1 MSDTIIKVE
10 NISKRYRLGLKEK
23 KADTFAQQMVNVLKY
38 PIDNFRRIQNLG
50 KFSEEEE
57 GVHWALKDVSFEVKQ
72 GDVLG
77 IIGKNGAG
85 KSTLLKIL
93 SKITEPT
100 SGRIEVNGRIAALLE
115 VGTGFHPELSGRENI
130 YMNGTILGMSRREID
145 SKLDEII
152 DFSGVEK
159 FIDTPIKFYSSGM
172 KVRLGFSVAAHLEPE
187 ILVIDEVLS
196 VGDYEFQKKCLGKMN
211 EVAKD
216 QGRTVLFVS
225 HNLESVKGLC
235 NKGLVIE
242 TGNVAFEGE
251 TYQSV
256 DFYLNRTFKFEFQK
270 IWEYGNAVG
279 NDFVKFKRVELV
291 GSGKNGKTYISRD
304 EEILFQTEFWMLQDN
319 INTNLSL
326 HLYAGTGECIMNL
339 HTQFPTPRLNKGLY
353 SASCK
358 IPSRLLNAGMFSISI
373 LVVKDSAI
381 KLFNFEEA
389 ISFEIIEDNNKE
401 FSWYGKVPGF
411 IRPDINFEIK

>member
-1 MSDTIIKVE
+1 M
-10 NISKRYRLGLKEK
+10 
-23 KADTFAQQMVNVLKY
+23 
-38 PIDNFRRIQNLG
+38 
-50 KFSEEEE
+50 
-57 GVHWALKDVSFEVKQ
+57 KQ
-72 GDVLG
+72 GEVLG

-100 SGRIEVNGRIAALLE
+100 SGRIEMKGRVAALLE

-130 YMNGTILGMSRREID
+130 YMNGTILGMTKKEID

-159 FIDTPIKFYSSGM
+159 YIDTPVKFYSSGM
-172 KVRLGFSVAAHLEPE
+172 RVRLGFSVAAHLEPE
-187 ILVIDEVLS
+187 ILIIDEVLS

-216 QGRTVLFVS
+216 FGRTVLFVS

-235 NKGLVIE
+235 NKGLLIE
-242 TGNVAFEGE
+242 SGKVAFEGE
-251 TYQSV
+251 AYQSV
-256 DFYLNRTFKFEFQK
+256 DFYLNKTFKFDFQRV
-270 IWEYGNAVG
+270 WDYENAPG
-279 NDFVKFKRVELV
+279 DDFVKFKRIELV
-291 GSGKNGKTYISRD
+291 GVGKNGKNYISRD
-304 EEILFQTEFWMLQDN
+304 EEIMIQTEFWMVQDH

-326 HLYAGTGECIMNL
+326 HLYAGTGECIMNI
-339 HTQFPTPRLNKGLY
+339 HTQFPTPKLNKGLY
-353 SASCK
+353 SASCI
-358 IPSRLLNAGMFSISI
+358 IPSRLLNAGMFSVSI
-373 LVVKDSAI
+373 LVVKDSSI

-389 ISFEIIEDNNKE
+389 ISFEIVEENQKE

>member
-1 MSDTIIKVE
+1 MSDTVIKVE

-38 PIDNFRRIQNLG
+38 PIDNFRRIQNLR
-50 KFSEEEE
+50 KFDLQEEE
-57 GVHWALKDVSFEVKQ
+57 GVHWALKDISFEVNQ
-72 GDVLG
+72 GEVLG

-130 YMNGTILGMSRREID
+130 YMNGTILGMTKREID
-145 SKLDEII
+145 KKLDEII

-196 VGDYEFQKKCLGKMN
+196 VGDFEFQKKCLGKM
-211 EVAKD
+211 EDVAKN

-225 HNLESVKGLC
+225 HNMTAVKNLC
-235 NKGLVIE
+235 NRSIVLKNGLFVESGDTKAIINKYINGAISTSKERVWDHFDFKGQSINPLRLKIE
-242 TGNVAFEGE
+242 SKEDVLTVEDNFNIIFEIE
-251 TYQSV
+251 
-256 DFYLNRTFKFEFQK
+256 
-270 IWEYGNAVG
+270 NAVE
-279 NDFVKFKRVELV
+279 NE
-291 GSGKNGKTYISRD
+291 
-304 EEILFQTEFWMLQDN
+304 
-319 INTNLSL
+319 
-326 HLYAGTGECIMNL
+326 
-339 HTQFPTPRLNKGLY
+339 RLNISLV
-353 SASCK
+353 
-358 IPSRLLNAGMFSISI
+358 LNTEDEVTVLNSISTPTIMPKGKLSYACALPKNFLNSGIYTIRI

-381 KLFNFEEA
+381 PLLDINDALTFEVHETTR
-389 ISFEIIEDNNKE
+389 DMN
-401 FSWYGKVPGF
+401 WYGKWIGVV
-411 IRPDINFEIK
+411 RPKLEWTILN